1 MADSICWG
9 TVACPLRGAQRAYAI
24 LNQWCAPREPPRL
37 TSHSVVIG
45 GKNQLL
51 DRFSNHNCS
60 ERLIEAHHLRWL
72 DSTSS
77 ASKGTL
83 AIWMA
88 ASDKD
93 YKSKTLKSNRL
104 IESSIGWQLSTFN
117 GNIMNGIHALSY
129 NSVCI
134 LDKEVELQLPPST
147 MADSMLSN
155 TGILSIES

>member
-1 MADSICWG
+1 
-9 TVACPLRGAQRAYAI
+9 
-24 LNQWCAPREPPRL
+24 
-37 TSHSVVIG
+37 
-45 GKNQLL
+45 
-51 DRFSNHNCS
+51 
-60 ERLIEAHHLRWL
+60 
-72 DSTSS
+72 
-77 ASKGTL
+77 
-83 AIWMA
+83 MA